1 MIADMPDPSA
11 ISSKEQAETD
21 LIRAQIA
28 KLEREGHPPAFGLRL
43 LELIKLGGS
52 LILGAGGV
60 IAAIT
65 GYQMSEVKKE
75 RVELEFAQKQSEL
88 NTLNAQYQ
96 QRKAD
101 YDKLGA
107 DLKALSNE
115 LDERAKVAADATA
128 KVERTHSQLLA
139 LRAEVEQSGRLSD
152 ATTRKLQ
159 GAIDDADS
167 AKAATQKRD
176 ADLAKTKAEVQRLSL
191 RQVELSR
198 VTDQLNQRA
207 QRATQPAAAE

>member
-1 MIADMPDPSA
+1 MPDTQPL
-11 ISSKEQAETD
+11 SSKEQAETD

-28 KLEREGHPPAFGLRL
+28 KLERESQPAAFGSRL

-75 RVELEFAQKQSEL
+75 RVEFEFEQKQAEL
-88 NTLNAQYQ
+88 KTLNDQYQ

-107 DLKALSNE
+107 DLKALSNS
-115 LDERAKVAADATA
+115 LDERAKVAADATE
-128 KVERTHSQLLA
+128 KVERTHNQLLE
-139 LRAEVEQSGRLSD
+139 LRAEVEQSGRLSA
-152 ATTRKLQ
+152 ATARKLN
-159 GAIDDADS
+159 GAIDDANS
-167 AKAATQKRD
+167 AKAATQRRD
-176 ADLAKTKAEVQRLSL
+176 ADLAKTKAEIERLSVQ
-191 RQVELSR
+191 QVALSK
-198 VTDQLNQRA
+198 VSDQLNARA
-207 QRATQPAAAE
+207 QRAIQTSTAK